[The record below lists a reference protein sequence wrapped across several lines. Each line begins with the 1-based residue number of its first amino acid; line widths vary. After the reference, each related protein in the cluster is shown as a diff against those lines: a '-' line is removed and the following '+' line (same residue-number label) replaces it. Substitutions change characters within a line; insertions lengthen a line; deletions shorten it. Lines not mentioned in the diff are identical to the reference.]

1 MMSCL
6 VELRERLARM
16 GYFKT
21 APTATP
27 GSQVAARPPVP
38 PPRTAAGSGVPD
50 VHEVVEGRHR
60 ESPYGR
66 CFVAETRYPLDH
78 AHAAV
83 ALSDLLDAAGDA
95 LALLG
100 ADQRLAFVDPE
111 RAVLVDVETTGL
123 AGGTGTYVFLV
134 GVGYFAE
141 GSFCVD
147 QFFLRDPSEERAML
161 GTLAETLAHTEAIIT
176 FNGKCFDWPLIE
188 TRHLYNRVPLQPR
201 APLHLDLLFP
211 ARRLFKRRLG
221 ACNLTALEV
230 GALGQA
236 QRRDD
241 VPGWLIPTIYFD
253 YLRCRDGRPLARVFH
268 HNRLDI
274 LTMLAL
280 AVHMA
285 RRVADPFGAPP
296 DHAID
301 LYSLGRFYDDHG
313 HLERAVHCYE
323 RALAETASDLDRL
336 EVLRQLASAY
346 KRLDHHQR
354 AVALWTEM
362 VAAGANSTYPYV
374 ELAKYLE
381 HRVREHERAAALTRQ
396 ALARHD
402 ALRPTL
408 GTRRWHDERAEL
420 TKRLARLERKLAS
433 QRQERRAPAVV

>member
-1 MMSCL
+1 MMSRL

-21 APTATP
+21 VPAT
-27 GSQVAARPPVP
+27 VAAPNAAERPPAP
-38 PPRTAAGSGVPD
+38 PIDSAARLGAPD

-66 CFVAETRYPLDH
+66 CFVGETRYPLDY
-78 AHAAV
+78 AHAGV

-100 ADQRLAFVDPE
+100 ADPRLAFVDPE

-134 GVGYFAE
+134 GLGYFAA
-141 GSFCVD
+141 GGFCID

-161 GTLAETLAHTEAIIT
+161 GTLAETLARCDAIVT

-188 TRHLYNRVPLQPR
+188 TRHVYHRLALRPS

-236 QRRDD
+236 ERQDD

-253 YLRCRDGRPLARVFH
+253 YLRCRDGRPLAQVFH

-280 AVHMA
+280 VVHMA
-285 RRVADPFGAPP
+285 RRVTDPFGAAP
-296 DHAID
+296 DHPID
-301 LYSLGRFYDDHG
+301 FYSLGRFYEHHG
-313 HLERAVHCYE
+313 RFERAVQCYE
-323 RALAETASDLDRL
+323 RALATTAPGLDRA
-336 EVLRQLASAY
+336 EVLHQLSSAY
-346 KRLDHHQR
+346 KRLDDHER
-354 AVALWTEM
+354 AVGIWAEM
-362 VAAGANSTYPYV
+362 VAAGASSIYPYV
-374 ELAKYLE
+374 ELAKHLE
-381 HRVREHERAAALTRQ
+381 HRAREHERAAELTRQ
-396 ALARHD
+396 ALAHHD

-408 GTRRWHDERAEL
+408 GTRRWREERAEL
-420 TKRLARLERKLAS
+420 VKRLARLERKLAA
-433 QRQERRAPAVV
+433 QRGERRPAAVV